1 MIRKLKTILCYP
13 YNFIICYREK
23 MHTNEMEVVVRFYV
37 QSEILAEYLLLQ
49 DLVSSVFL
57 SVN

>member
-1 MIRKLKTILCYP
+1 
-13 YNFIICYREK
+13 
-23 MHTNEMEVVVRFYV
+23 MEVVVRFYV

-49 DLVSSVFL
+49 DLVSPVFL